1 MYVWLDD
8 AENHHGLTPLAEAS
22 ISVLDRGLTVGDGVF
37 ETLKVLNGVPFAL
50 TRHLNRLRASA
61 EALGIALPQDI
72 AMREAVGALVVATR
86 SELGSQAR
94 MRITVTHGRGV
105 LGNPYA
111 GDAPPTLLV
120 TVVSMPPWP
129 PSACLPLSPYRRNEH
144 SALAGVKST
153 SYAENAIALREA
165 SSRGGDEAL
174 LLNTAGDVCECT
186 GSNIFVVIDGEL
198 LTPPLE
204 SGCLAGI
211 TRELV
216 LEWYGGRTHTI
227 ASDVLAEVSEAFL
240 TGSTRDVWPVHEL
253 AGRTLPAPGPVTREV
268 MATWARFVT
277 ERMDP

>member
-1 MYVWLDD
+1 MDVWLDD
-8 AENHHGLTPLAEAS
+8 AVNHRGLTPIAEAS

-50 TRHLNRLRASA
+50 TRHLKRLRTSA
-61 EALGIALPQDI
+61 EPLGIEVPTEAQL
-72 AMREAVGALVVATR
+72 REAVAAVVAANR
-86 SELGSQAR
+86 RELGTQAR
-94 MRITVTHGRGV
+94 MRITVTHGTGV

-120 TVVSMPPWP
+120 TVVAMPPWP

-153 SYAENAIALREA
+153 SYAENAIVLREA

-174 LLNTAGDVCECT
+174 LLNTAGEICECT

-198 LTPPLE
+198 VTPSLE

-216 LEWYGGRTHTI
+216 LEWHGGNSRSIHVDEL
-227 ASDVLAEVSEAFL
+227 ADVREAFL
-240 TGSTRDVWPVHEL
+240 TGSTRDVWPVHNL
-253 AGRTLPAPGPVTREV
+253 AGRDLPAPGPITRVV
-268 MATWARFVT
+268 MDTWARCVA
-277 ERMDP
+277 EQVDP